1 MNREQGLA
9 LVKSRLG
16 DSATTKHSL
25 AAEACMRKLAQRFG
39 EDVELWGLSGL
50 VHDLD
55 LDVCQNDL
63 ARHTLVGAEVLRAA
77 GAPDAV
83 VLAVLGHNDKA
94 TRVTRLDKA
103 LWVVDPTTGF
113 ITAAALIRPSKSTSD
128 LSADSVK
135 KRMKDKRFSAAINRE
150 QMKACKEL
158 LDLEL
163 DDFLGLCIQAMDE
176 IRGELGLAGA
186 GTGAVAP

>member
-55 LDVCQNDL
+55 LDVCANDL
-63 ARHTLVGAEVLRAA
+63 ARHTLVGAEVLKAH
-77 GAPDAV
+77 GAPEAV
-83 VLAVLGHNDKA
+83 VQAVLGHNDKA

-128 LSADSVK
+128 LTADSVK
-135 KRMKDKRFSAAINRE
+135 KRMKDKRFSAAINRD

-176 IRGELGLAGA
+176 IRAELGLAGS
-186 GTGAVAP
+186 GAPAA